1 MSRKT
6 SARKTDRRVRRTRE
20 ALGDAL
26 LALIQEKPFESIT
39 VQQVLDRAKI
49 GRSTFYA
56 HFRDKDDLFLSDVE
70 DFLGQ
75 VSTALSRKKEA
86 SNRVAAVREFFSHVG
101 GMRALHVALVAA
113 DKSRDFVELGQGHF
127 ARGID
132 QRLSELPLS
141 RDMERKSRTAIAHA
155 LAGALFSLLAWWLAH
170 ESLATPAEVDELFHR
185 MVWSGVANRSGKYLT
200 G

>member
-6 SARKTDRRVRRTRE
+6 SSRKTDRRVRRTRD

-49 GRSTFYA
+49 GRSTFYT
-56 HFRDKDDLFLSDVE
+56 HFRDKDDLFLSDAE

-75 VSTALSRKKEA
+75 VSTALSRRKEA
-86 SNRVAAVREFFSHVG
+86 SNRVAPVREFFSHVG
-101 GMRALHVALVAA
+101 EMRTLHAALVAA
-113 DKSRDFVELGQGHF
+113 DKFHDFVELGQGHF

-132 QRLSELPLS
+132 QRLGELPTS
-141 RDMERKSRTAIAHA
+141 QDMERNSRTAMAHA

-170 ESLATPAEVDELFHR
+170 QSLATPAEVDELFHR
-185 MVWSGVANRSGKYLT
+185 MVWSGVANGSGKYLS